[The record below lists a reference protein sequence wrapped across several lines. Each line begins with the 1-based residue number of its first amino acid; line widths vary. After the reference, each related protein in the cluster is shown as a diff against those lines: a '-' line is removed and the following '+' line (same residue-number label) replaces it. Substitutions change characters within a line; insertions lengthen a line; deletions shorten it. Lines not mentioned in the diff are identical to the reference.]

1 MQTVQSTQR
10 IALKNILFA
19 TDFSPCAN
27 AALPYALAVAR
38 KYEATL
44 HAAYVMPNDADLL
57 FMTPENWP
65 TAMAVEDQRVKL
77 CIEGLK
83 EKLQGV
89 PHQLLTPKGKVVDAL
104 VQAIDERSIDLLVLG
119 THGRSGFEKLFLG
132 SVAEELFRRATC
144 PVLSVGPRA
153 STKLNEDIQFR
164 NIVFATNF
172 SEESLAALPLAISLA
187 EEDQAQL
194 SLLHIVEEPAAGI
207 VNLDAFKSSLLFRLD
222 ELVPQEAELWC
233 HPESLLEFGH
243 EFSRPAE
250 RIVEIA
256 TNRQADLIVLGV
268 RPVHGKFGLATHM
281 ASTTTEILTWAACPV
296 LTVRGGETR

>member
-1 MQTVQSTQR
+1 MQTVESTQR
-10 IALKNILFA
+10 IALKNLLFA
-19 TDFSPCAN
+19 TDFSPCSSV
-27 AALPYALAVAR
+27 ALPYALAVAR

-65 TAMAVEDQRVKL
+65 TAMAEEDRRIKL
-77 CIEGLK
+77 CIEDL
-83 EKLQGV
+83 EQKLQGL

-104 VQAIDERSIDLLVLG
+104 VQIIDERNIDLLVLG
-119 THGRSGFEKLFLG
+119 THGRSGIERLFLG
-132 SVAEELFRRATC
+132 SVAEEIFRRAAC
-144 PVLSVGPRA
+144 PVLSVGPHA
-153 STKLNEDIQFR
+153 SSKSNEISEFK
-164 NIVFATNF
+164 NIVFATDF
-172 SEESLAALPLAISLA
+172 SEESLAALPYAISLA

-207 VNLDAFKSSLLFRLD
+207 VDLNAFKSSLLFRLD

-243 EFSRPAE
+243 QFSRPAE

-256 TNRQADLIVLGV
+256 ANHRADLIVLGV

-281 ASTTTEILTWAACPV
+281 ASTTAEILTRAACPV
-296 LTVRGGETR
+296 LTVRGGGSK